1 MSTFEYSRVLNKHV
15 GLNKS
20 IGRKI
25 MENQIIVLVGI
36 NMLVGIM
43 KVSVGNNELVCK
55 GKSSKDQFHQ
65 LHIIVWLG
73 LISKFAIFIFF

>member
-1 MSTFEYSRVLNKHV
+1 MLVYSRVLNNHV

-36 NMLVGIM
+36 NMLVGCLDGLV
-43 KVSVGNNELVCK
+43 KVLVGKNKLVC
-55 GKSSKDQFHQ
+55 SKNQYHQ
-65 LHIIVWLG
+65 MYIRVLLG
-73 LISKFAIFIFF
+73 LI